1 MEKKFLKNKNKNVDN
16 NKVLVEER
24 KMGEKI
30 RKEDKTR

>member
-16 NKVLVEER
+16 KVLVKER
-24 KMGEKI
+24 KMGEEI